1 MATTLTRQDSTF
13 HSEVLPNG
21 LQLIGQTIPGVE
33 SAAVIFWVCTG
44 TRDENPAEMGVSHF
58 LEHMAFR
65 RTHTYSGGEIDRM
78 WEEMGADHNAAT
90 SWEMTFYWARVLREN
105 TNWAVEVLSELTR
118 PVLDAEDFDQE
129 RNVILE
135 EIARYEDQPVHVLFS
150 HFMQDFYG
158 EFPLSWETLGTP
170 ETIRT
175 LTVDQM
181 KRYWNDRY
189 GAKNIIFSI
198 AGAFDWDDVKRNV
211 ERLTVNWEPGAP
223 GRELGTPVFTPKAT
237 VHQREKFVQQHI
249 AIGTPMVSRSDPRY
263 YAAALLSTIL
273 GDETGSRLYWAVY
286 QEGLADSATA
296 QAMEFEDTGM
306 MLVHIG
312 TDPDK
317 AAEALA
323 VTQSELKRLQDF
335 DVDDAELDRAK
346 AKLNSSVV
354 IGGESTNE
362 RVMGLISSWL
372 TQGKLETLEEV
383 RRKIEA
389 VTLQDL
395 RELLRD
401 CPVWPR
407 QVITAVGPLSPEEF
421 TIPAQA

>member
-1 MATTLTRQDSTF
+1 LATTITRQDSTF
-13 HSEVLPNG
+13 YQDVLPNG
-21 LQLIGQTIPGVE
+21 LQMIGQTIPGVE
-33 SAAVIFWVCTG
+33 STAVIFWVCTG
-44 TRDENPAEMGVSHF
+44 TRDENIEQMGVSHF

-65 RTHTYSGGEIDRM
+65 RTKSMSGAEVDRA

-90 SWEMTFYWARVLREN
+90 SWEMTFYWARVLRESSQR
-105 TNWAVEVLSELTR
+105 AIQVLSELTR
-118 PVLDAEDFDQE
+118 PVLDATDFDQE

-150 HFMQDFYG
+150 HFMRDFYG

-170 ETIRT
+170 ETIRS
-175 LTVDQM
+175 LTVEQM
-181 KRYWNDRY
+181 REYWSRRY
-189 GAKNIIFSI
+189 GARNVIFSI
-198 AGAFDWDDVKRNV
+198 AGAFDWDEVKRDV
-211 ERLTVNWEPGAP
+211 QGLTSDWEPGVP
-223 GRELGTPVFTPKAT
+223 GRSLGQPAFNPSARVY
-237 VHQREKFVQQHI
+237 QRESFVQQHI
-249 AIGTPMVSRSDPRY
+249 AIGTPLVSRSDPRY

-273 GDETGSRLYWAVY
+273 GDDTGSRLFWAVY

-312 TDPDK
+312 TEPGK
-317 AAEALA
+317 AAEALE
-323 VTQSELKRLQDF
+323 VTQRELRRLQEF
-335 DVDDAELDRAK
+335 DVQEDELERAK

-372 TQGKLETLEEV
+372 TLGRLESLEEV
-383 RRKIEA
+383 RTKIDA
-389 VTLQDL
+389 VSLADL
-395 RELLRD
+395 KALLDER
-401 CPVWPR
+401 PIWPR

-421 TIPAQA
+421 TIPAQG